1 VRPAEKTGIVR
12 NHDSPA
18 FFARPMQDILHTT
31 GRLHHEGW
39 RFPIGMARGVLPPP
53 PAPECFRFAVV
64 VIEKGAGLVALG
76 GHQFLVTAPSVLL
89 LDESLRPDFIAP
101 DLLRICSLTFE
112 PSALNVAFAPERLRA
127 GIAGFSDSERRDFY
141 LLHDFVQDVPAR
153 RVQSLAPGTWQR
165 VEECLR
171 RIEEEGARQSDHN
184 WPCRIRSFV
193 IELLFCLRLS
203 ATEGVAP
210 ITATGLDRA
219 LVLVHQRFAED
230 FSVETLA
237 RWSHTNR
244 TTLNTH
250 FLARTGMPVK
260 AYVASLR
267 MNLAAS
273 LLRDTLLPV
282 SEILGRVGYQN
293 ASHFARA
300 FRASTGLSPR
310 AYRERENWILP
321 LLR

>member
-1 VRPAEKTGIVR
+1 
-12 NHDSPA
+12 
-18 FFARPMQDILHTT
+18 MQDILHTT
-31 GRLHHEGW
+31 GRLYHAGW
-39 RFPIGMARGVLPPP
+39 QFPIGMARGVLPPP
-53 PAPECFRFAVV
+53 SSVEGFRFALVF
-64 VIEKGAGLVALG
+64 IEKGAGLIGLD
-76 GHQFLVTAPSVLL
+76 GHQFLVTAPSALL
-89 LDESLRPDFIAP
+89 LDECLRPVLAASGPLQFTA
-101 DLLRICSLTFE
+101 LSFE
-112 PSALNVAFAPERLRA
+112 PAALNDAFALERLRA
-127 GIAGFSDSERRDFY
+127 GAAGFSDSERRDFY
-141 LLHDFVQDVPAR
+141 LLHDFLATAPGR
-153 RVQSLAPGTWQR
+153 RVQPLAPGTWQR
-165 VEECLR
+165 VTECLA
-171 RIEEEGARQSDHN
+171 RIEEEGASQSDHN

-203 ATEGVAP
+203 ATDGLVPVAP
-210 ITATGLDRA
+210 TGLDRA
-219 LVLVHQRFAED
+219 LALVHQRFAED

-237 RWSHTNR
+237 RWCHTNR
-244 TTLNTH
+244 TTLNAH

-267 MNLAAS
+267 MNFAAS

-321 LLR
+321 HLR